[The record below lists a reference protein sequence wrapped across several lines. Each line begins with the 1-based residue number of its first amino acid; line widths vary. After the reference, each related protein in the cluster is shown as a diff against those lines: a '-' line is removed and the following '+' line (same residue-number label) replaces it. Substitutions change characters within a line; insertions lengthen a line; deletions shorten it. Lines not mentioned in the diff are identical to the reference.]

1 MSELGL
7 SDMELRVL
15 LAVIILGGLWAII
28 ALWRAFWN
36 AWGGKDL

>member
-7 SDMELRVL
+7 NPWELRVL

>member
-7 SDMELRVL
+7 NPWELRVL
-15 LAVIILGGLWAII
+15 LALGILGGLWAII

>member
-1 MSELGL
+1 MNELGL
-7 SDMELRVL
+7 NPLELRVL
-15 LAVIILGGLWAII
+15 LAVIILGGLWALV

>member
-1 MSELGL
+1 MSELGM
-7 SDMELRVL
+7 SDMEMRVL
-15 LAVIILGGLWAII
+15 LAIGILGGLWVLA